1 MAEEYG
7 TRGGVLGQ
15 MWDQSWGSLLGGGG
29 GGGGGAAPGTGV
41 SRDLQNQAVDRLGG
55 ALGNARGAVMGS
67 YDDAIRARQS
77 AQAEAIRQMKMGIAS
92 PAAGTLVGS
101 GAAGLLGSGAA
112 QATARQ
118 GALTAGLE
126 RDRMLREGAE
136 REAVILGQKASQ
148 QLGFAQEDLEAFS
161 QRMRDHNDF
170 IDKKRASNPLK
181 KDMVAWLTGQR
192 DSFPAGSP
200 EWELYNNELVAQSSH
215 IIFSG

>member
-1 MAEEYG
+1 MADEYG
-7 TRGGVLGQ
+7 TSGGGILGK
-15 MWDQSWGSLLGGGG
+15 MWDKGWGSLLGGGSSG
-29 GGGGGAAPGTGV
+29 TAPQTGV
-41 SRDLQNQAVDRLGG
+41 SRDLQNKAVDRLGG
-55 ALGNARGAVMGS
+55 ALGSARGALLGS
-67 YDDAIRARQS
+67 YDDAIRSRQS
-77 AQAEAIRQMKMGIAS
+77 AQAEAIRQMKMGLAA

-136 REAVILGQKASQ
+136 REAAILGQRAAQ
-148 QLGFAQEDLEAFS
+148 QLGFAKEDLESFS

-170 IDKKRASNPLK
+170 IEQKRKSNPLK
-181 KDMVAWLTGQR
+181 KDMVAWLTAQR

-215 IIFSG
+215 LIFSG